1 MYTDTDKCQVEFSL
15 SKGVG
20 DCIDYDLSV
29 VSKGL
34 VVLDNKSYRSRTDW
48 CSLSK
53 TLFLPSVVTI
63 IEMADRIATHVH
75 RADFQ
80 VPGV

>member
-1 MYTDTDKCQVEFSL
+1 MPLTDEGHFVIGTTVH
-15 SKGVG
+15 
-20 DCIDYDLSV
+20 
-29 VSKGL
+29 
-34 VVLDNKSYRSRTDW
+34 DNKSYRSRTDW

-53 TLFLPSVVTI
+53 TPFLPSVVTI

-75 RADFQ
+75 RADLQ